1 MEADMRRTRVFLLS
15 SLMLILWLTPFP
27 VSAQGNDA
35 GVGGRG
41 AFFGQDFT
49 LAEGEQWEGELVL
62 FGGRLDLQRGS
73 VVEGDVAVMGGEAQ
87 VAGTIEGD
95 LVAFG
100 GSLELGESAVIEGDV
115 VVLGQL
121 RRHPDS
127 TIEGNLVEGL
137 EAGKGL
143 KYLPPVVNGRP
154 GVGLV
159 RPQPPTAPFDAPRW
173 ILGLLRAFAAMIAIL
188 TVAVIGILL
197 LPDNLQRI
205 TRVMTAS
212 TALSFGVGLLTIL
225 LTAILIPLLTIICIG
240 IPVAVVL
247 GVALMLCAMVG
258 WISAGRLVGERV
270 VRVLN
275 ISTQSPVVEMLAGTI
290 LITLLGMIRC
300 VGPLFT
306 AVVLSWGIGAV
317 VLTRFGAMAYPSPTT
332 ATGER
337 PSGTSSP
344 DAGAPSQSES
354 GGALPIGD
362 DSMPLE
368 EATDVE
374 PPQ

>member
-1 MEADMRRTRVFLLS
+1 
-15 SLMLILWLTPFP
+15 
-27 VSAQGNDA
+27 
-35 GVGGRG
+35 
-41 AFFGQDFT
+41 
-49 LAEGEQWEGELVL
+49 
-62 FGGRLDLQRGS
+62 
-73 VVEGDVAVMGGEAQ
+73 
-87 VAGTIEGD
+87 
-95 LVAFG
+95 
-100 GSLELGESAVIEGDV
+100 
-115 VVLGQL
+115 
-121 RRHPDS
+121 
-127 TIEGNLVEGL
+127 
-137 EAGKGL
+137 
-143 KYLPPVVNGRP
+143 
-154 GVGLV
+154 
-159 RPQPPTAPFDAPRW
+159 
-173 ILGLLRAFAAMIAIL
+173 
-188 TVAVIGILL
+188 
-197 LPDNLQRI
+197 
-205 TRVMTAS
+205 
-212 TALSFGVGLLTIL
+212 
-225 LTAILIPLLTIICIG
+225 
-240 IPVAVVL
+240 
-247 GVALMLCAMVG
+247 MLCAMVG